1 MRRTL
6 GRELQPGGIVSA
18 GQREPSK
25 HPCGCTML
33 DESWGDKDGGLGR
46 ASAAEGFG
54 VDLNSKQELQ
64 AFVKGS
70 DMIRFT
76 F

>member
-1 MRRTL
+1 
-6 GRELQPGGIVSA
+6 
-18 GQREPSK
+18 
-25 HPCGCTML
+25 ML

-46 ASAAEGFG
+46 ASAVEGFG
-54 VDLNSKQELQ
+54 VDPSNKQELQ
-64 AFVKGS
+64 AFVKGN

>member
-1 MRRTL
+1 MWLYHAGLEL
-6 GRELQPGGIVSA
+6 GRQGWRAQQSSA
-18 GQREPSK
+18 V
-25 HPCGCTML
+25 
-33 DESWGDKDGGLGR
+33 
-46 ASAAEGFG
+46 EGFG
-54 VDLNSKQELQ
+54 VDPKNKQGLQ